1 MKTSL
6 VLIFVIFSFCS
17 CILFIAALGIAWY
30 IWYGEKDLSYSSENV
45 IADQTTPMTTPPGG
59 QKTPPAGQKTPSG
72 GQKTPSGPAETYKPI
87 TNPGNQTGG
96 LKVATEEARKLRNA
110 WIPPSAQTGHANA
123 DSYEAYYDAKGRI
136 VWLQKEMEL
145 NEAQGVAVKKW
156 TNESLKMHTINKF
169 SIVFDRIQPL
179 VQNIL
184 KGAIG
189 DVSAKNM
196 ERMFSGPD
204 SLWTDPNAKVIPICQ
219 HANVEAKN
227 AQGGRWG
234 GTVRGQ
240 FVVITVPYF
249 AEKEDALDFDGEIS
263 FMMGN
268 MYHEIGHVCDEPMPH
283 DELFYKKVVNINTLG
298 HSMGITKQEDRNKN
312 LGYGVEFDINGNH
325 LKGVM
330 DPTVLRPV

>member
-6 VLIFVIFSFCS
+6 GLIFVIFSFCS
-17 CILFIAALGIAWY
+17 CILFIAALGLAWY
-30 IWYGEKDLSYSSENV
+30 IWYGEKGKPSYSSENV
-45 IADQTTPMTTPPGG
+45 IAAPPGG
-59 QKTPPAGQKTPSG
+59 GQTQPGAKIPSG
-72 GQKTPSGPAETYKPI
+72 GQTAPAEKYKPV
-87 TNPGNQTGG
+87 TKPGNQTGG

-145 NEAQGVAVKKW
+145 NEAQGAAVKKW
-156 TNESLKMHTINKF
+156 TNESLKIHTINKF

-219 HANVEAKN
+219 HANVEARN

-249 AEKEDALDFDGEIS
+249 AEKNDALDFDGEIA

-298 HSMGITKQEDRNKN
+298 HTMGITKQEDRNKN

-330 DPTVLRPV
+330 DPTVSRPV